1 MDPVLNPYAAGAG
14 TKPPELA
21 GRDQLIRK
29 ADIALG
35 RIVDGRFA
43 KSPVLT
49 GLRGVGKTVLLNHFR
64 AMALQ
69 KGLTDVRIEAT
80 EGQSLSAMLA
90 EPLHSALLKLDR
102 VRAAGAALKSAVDAL
117 KTLIGSVNIPYQDA
131 DLSLGLPQNQ
141 AGALSRNLA
150 SVFQEIGKVASERN
164 TAVILFVDELHVVD
178 QNSLVALIQALHLV
192 SQDGLPVMMMAAGL
206 PSISAQMGQAKTYAE
221 RLFEFPRIE
230 HLPPS
235 EARRAIVA
243 PAERQ
248 QVGFTDEAIDLIFEQ
263 TKGYPYFLQEWA
275 SCSWDVAKATPITK
289 DDVEL
294 AKVDAINNLDV
305 SFFRTR
311 IEQLS
316 PAQKRYM
323 RAMAELGEGP
333 QRTGDIAKVLGR
345 SSSGVASIRDHLMA
359 KGVLYSPGHGLT
371 EFTVPMFDD
380 FLRRTIAWPV
390 EDFEQRL
397 T

>member
-1 MDPVLNPYAAGAG
+1 M
-14 TKPPELA
+14 
-21 GRDQLIRK
+21 
-29 ADIALG
+29 
-35 RIVDGRFA
+35 
-43 KSPVLT
+43 T

-80 EGQSLSAMLA
+80 EGQSLPAMLA

-102 VRAAGAALKSAVDAL
+102 MRAAGAALKGAVDAL
-117 KTLIGSVNIPYQDA
+117 KTLIGSVNISYQDV
-131 DLSLGLPQNQ
+131 DLSLGLPENHP
-141 AGALSRNLA
+141 GSLGRNLV
-150 SVFQEIGKVASERN
+150 SVFQEIGKAAQERK
-164 TAVILFVDELHVVD
+164 TAVILFVDEMHVVD
-178 QNSLVALIQALHLV
+178 QDSLVALIQALHLV

-206 PSISAQMGQAKTYAE
+206 PSIPAQMGQAKTYAE
-221 RLFEFPRIE
+221 RLFEFPKID
-230 HLPPS
+230 HLPPP

-248 QVGFTDEAIDLIFEQ
+248 QVGFTDEAVDLIIEQ

-275 SCSWDVAKATPITK
+275 SCSWDVAAATPISK
-289 DDVEL
+289 EDVEL
-294 AKVDAINNLDV
+294 ARVDAINNLDV

-323 RAMAELGEGP
+323 RAMAELGGGP

-345 SSSGVASIRDHLMA
+345 SSSGVASVRDQLMA
-359 KGVLYSPGHGLT
+359 KGVLYSPAHGLT

-380 FLRRTIAWPV
+380 FLRRTVPWPV
-390 EDFEQRL
+390 EEPGQRS

>member
-21 GRDQLIRK
+21 GRDQLIFK

-35 RIVDGRFA
+35 RIVSSRFA
-43 KSPVLT
+43 KSLVLT

-80 EGQSLSAMLA
+80 EGQSLPSLLA

-102 VRAAGAALKSAVDAL
+102 MRAADETLMGAVNAL
-117 KTLIGSVNIPYQDA
+117 KTLVGSVNISFQDV
-131 DLSLGLPQNQ
+131 DLRLGLPPNQ
-141 AGALSRNLA
+141 AGSLSRNLI
-150 SVFQEIGKVASERN
+150 SVFQEIGKAAQERN

-178 QNSLVALIQALHLV
+178 ESSLVALIQALHLA

-206 PSISAQMGQAKTYAE
+206 PSIPAQMGQAKTYAE
-221 RLFEFPRIE
+221 RLFEFPKIG
-230 HLPPS
+230 HLPPLD
-235 EARRAIVA
+235 ARRAIVA
-243 PAERQ
+243 PAERHQ
-248 QVGFTDEAIDLIFEQ
+248 AGFTDQAIDLIIEQ

-289 DDVEL
+289 DDVDL
-294 AKVDAINNLDV
+294 ARVDAINNLDV

-311 IEQLS
+311 VEQLS

-345 SSSGVASIRDHLMA
+345 PSSSVASVRDQLMA

-380 FLRRTIAWPV
+380 FLRRTVPWPV
-390 EDFEQRL
+390 DIP
-397 T
+397 